1 MVSRRL
7 TITVLSFL
15 FFLYQVVA
23 EHYGER
29 GIAEEDKTTILKV
42 MDSFLKDA

>member
-1 MVSRRL
+1 
-7 TITVLSFL
+7 
-15 FFLYQVVA
+15 VA

-42 MDSFLKDA
+42 MDSFLKDAQLAHTHKKLK